1 MSEASSYD
9 GRRFS
14 FRTEREAPLV
24 PGDVVLIDTGTRE
37 RYAGQVLEHA
47 VTDTGELLGLG
58 AVLTCLDADG
68 HPTRGV
74 RRPFAEASIQAATV
88 DLLVSM
94 QQSAGAA
101 IPVGTWRS
109 GHLETPAHLKAQGF
123 NRHTFLCGQS
133 GSGKTYALGVILEQ
147 LILAT
152 ELRMVVL
159 DPNAD
164 FVRLGE
170 TLPGAPEE
178 VAQRLRATDLRV
190 LRAGT
195 SGSDTL
201 HARFSSMSP
210 RSKAAVLRMDPV
222 ADRGEYNTFMRETA
236 DASRHGLTSLL
247 DTLQR
252 GGPDQIALA
261 QRIENLGVLDWEVW
275 AKERPSA
282 VEIIDSGTRITVMD
296 LGGFEDPAEPLAVSL
311 EVLDSLWAN
320 RGSRTPTLIVIDE
333 AHNVCP
339 AEPASTLAAAVTD
352 RLIQIAAEGRKFG
365 LWLLLSSQRP
375 SKLHPQVLSQCD
387 NLALMRMNSPSDVEE
402 LAQLFGF
409 TPPAML
415 HAAPSFAQG
424 EVLLAGGFVPAPSF
438 VQMGARL
445 TQEGGQ
451 DVKVPV
457 TKVP

>member
-1 MSEASSYD
+1 MSEAASYD
-9 GRRFS
+9 GRRFT
-14 FRTEREAPLV
+14 FRTSGSDPLL
-24 PGDVVLIDTGTRE
+24 PGDIVLIDAGSSV

-47 VTDTGELLGLG
+47 FTDTGDLTGIG
-58 AVLTCLDADG
+58 AVLHVLDDDG
-68 HPTRGV
+68 LPIRAV
-74 RRPFAEASIQAATV
+74 RRPFSHATV
-88 DLLVSM
+88 EMADLDLL
-94 QQSAGAA
+94 QALQSSAKAA

-109 GHLETPAHLKAQGF
+109 GNLETTAHLKAQGF

-147 LILAT
+147 LILRTAV
-152 ELRMVVL
+152 RMVVL

-178 VAQRLRATDLRV
+178 GAHQITETDIRV
-190 LRAGT
+190 LRPRSSHAG
-195 SGSDTL
+195 L
-201 HARFSSMSP
+201 HARFSTMSP
-210 RSKAAVLRMDPV
+210 RSQAAVLRMDPV
-222 ADRGEYNTFMRETA
+222 RDRAEYNTFMHVIA
-236 DASRHGLTSLL
+236 DGGHEDLTTLL
-247 DTLQR
+247 ERLAA
-252 GGPDQIALA
+252 GNPSEVALA
-261 QRIENLGVLDWEVW
+261 QRIENLGILGWDVW
-275 AKERPSA
+275 AATNTSA
-282 VEIIDSGTRITVMD
+282 YEVVESGSRITVMD
-296 LGGFEDPAEPLAVSL
+296 LGGFEDPAEPLAASL
-311 EVLDSLWAN
+311 DVLDSLWAD
-320 RGSRTPTLIVIDE
+320 RSSRTPTLIVIDE

-339 AEPASTLAAAVTD
+339 AEPANALAAAVTD

-387 NLALMRMNSPSDVEE
+387 NLALMRMNSPSDVAE

-415 HAAPSFAQG
+415 QAAPAFAQG

-438 VQMGARL
+438 VQMGERL
-445 TQEGGQ
+445 TYEGGQ

-457 TKVP
+457 SPAP